1 VAVKNKVEIS
11 QNFVTFS
18 EYMNFNFEISLP
30 VKIHFLKAAFFVA
43 TIKLRKL
50 RGDKI
55 PVEELLYQFVLAK
68 KRLRVLF

>member
-1 VAVKNKVEIS
+1 MKVMGLNPGYLFYFNQKILS
-11 QNFVTFS
+11 C
-18 EYMNFNFEISLP
+18 NFEISLP
-30 VKIHFLKAAFFVA
+30 VKIRFLKAAFFA

>member
-1 VAVKNKVEIS
+1 MAVKNKVEIS

-30 VKIHFLKAAFFVA
+30 VKIRFLKAAFFA

-55 PVEELLYQFVLAK
+55 PVKELLYQFVLAK